1 LYKCNF
7 QLTSIFDF
15 KCAYI
20 LQDWIIL
27 MLTTRLRFLTAGE
40 SHGPA
45 LTTIIEGL
53 PAGLPLTSEA
63 IDHELTRRQK
73 GYGAGPRM
81 KMERDHA
88 EILSGVMDGLTIGS
102 PLSMQITNLN
112 HEKWRGKEIEPFTT
126 PRPGH
131 ADLTGVIKYGYRDLR
146 PSLERA
152 SARET
157 AARVA
162 VGAVCK
168 HLLAQFGVQIFGYV
182 TSIGKVNADLS
193 AIPLE
198 ERGLRAEESDVRCP
212 DPEIAALMRVRI
224 QDIMQERDTLGGV
237 IEVAALHLP
246 VGLGSHVHWDRKLE
260 ARLGAAVLG
269 VQAIK
274 GVEFGPAF
282 DNTRLPGTLVH
293 DAIRLNP
300 DSQDLQRPTNRAGG
314 LEGGMTNGQPLII
327 RAAMKPIA
335 TTLTPQ
341 QTVDIATGKETATV
355 YERSDFC
362 PVPRAVPIIEGVVA
376 FILADALLEKLGG
389 DSLLEMKSRF
399 EKLRTA
405 AIDDLPMDN
414 IGHTFWPN
422 D

>member
-1 LYKCNF
+1 
-7 QLTSIFDF
+7 
-15 KCAYI
+15 
-20 LQDWIIL
+20 
-27 MLTTRLRFLTAGE
+27 MLTTRLNFLTAGE
-40 SHGPA
+40 SHGPT
-45 LTTIIEGL
+45 LTAILEGL
-53 PAGLPLTSEA
+53 PVGLPLTSEI
-63 IDHELTRRQK
+63 IDRELARRQQ

-88 EILSGVMDGLTIGS
+88 EITGGVMGGLTIGS
-102 PLSMQITNLN
+102 PLALQIANLN
-112 HEKWRGKEIEPFTT
+112 HAKWAGKEIEAFTT

-131 ADLTGVIKYGYRDLR
+131 ADLTGAVKYGYRDLR

-168 HLLAQFGVQIFGYV
+168 HLLAQFGVQVFGYV
-182 TSIGKVNADLS
+182 TAIGEVEADLS

-198 ERGLRAEESDVRCP
+198 ERGALAEESEVRCP
-212 DPEIAALMRVRI
+212 NPAAAEAMRTRI
-224 QDIMQERDTLGGV
+224 RQIMEQRDTLGGV
-237 IEVAALHLP
+237 IETVALGLP
-246 VGLGSHVHWDRKLE
+246 IGLGSHVHWDRKLE

-282 DNTRLPGTLVH
+282 ANTRLPGTQVH
-293 DAIRLNP
+293 DAIEKRSFTAERAENAEKNNKSSAHSAV
-300 DSQDLQRPTNRAGG
+300 DSFELIRPTNRAGG
-314 LEGGMTNGQPLII
+314 LEGGITNGQPLVI

-341 QTVDIATGKETATV
+341 QTVDLATGAAMPTV

-362 PVPRAVPIIEGVVA
+362 PVPRAVPILEGVVA

-389 DSLLEMKSRF
+389 DSLAEMLPRFETLRKATLEDLEMDGGTHVWW
-399 EKLRTA
+399 E
-405 AIDDLPMDN
+405 
-414 IGHTFWPN
+414 
-422 D
+422 

>member
-1 LYKCNF
+1 MF
-7 QLTSIFDF
+7 S
-15 KCAYI
+15 
-20 LQDWIIL
+20 
-27 MLTTRLRFLTAGE
+27 TRLRFLTAGE
-40 SHGPA
+40 SHGPV
-45 LTTIIEGL
+45 LITILEGL
-53 PAGLPLTSEA
+53 PAGLPLTTEI
-63 IDHELTRRQK
+63 IDFDLTRRQQ

-102 PLSMQITNLN
+102 PLALSIENLN
-112 HEKWRGKEIEPFTT
+112 HAQWLEKEIDPFTT

-131 ADLTGVIKYGYRDLR
+131 ADLTGAVKYGYRDLR

-162 VGAVCK
+162 IGSVCK
-168 HLLAQFGVQIFGYV
+168 HLLTQFGVQIFGYV
-182 TSIGKVNADLS
+182 TSIGEVEADMS
-193 AIPLE
+193 NIPLE
-198 ERGLRAEESDVRCP
+198 ERSSLAEETDVRCP
-212 DPEIAALMRVRI
+212 DHTAAEAMRVRI
-224 QDIMQERDTLGGV
+224 RKIMDERDTLGGV
-237 IEVAALHLP
+237 IEVVALNLP

-282 DNTRLPGTLVH
+282 ENTSLPGTQVH
-293 DAIRLNP
+293 DSIRLSA
-300 DSQDLQRPTNRAGG
+300 DSNQLHRPTNRAGG
-314 LEGGMTNGQPLII
+314 LEGGMTTGQPLII

-341 QTVDIATGKETATV
+341 RTVDLATGEEMSTV

-362 PVPRAVPIIEGVVA
+362 PVPRAVPILESAVA

-389 DSLLEMKSRF
+389 DSIDEMKRRF
-399 EKLRTA
+399 DTLRKA
-405 AIDDLPMDN
+405 NLDDLRMDN
-414 IGHTFWPN
+414 TPRKYWP
-422 D
+422 DK

>member
-1 LYKCNF
+1 
-7 QLTSIFDF
+7 
-15 KCAYI
+15 
-20 LQDWIIL
+20 
-27 MLTTRLRFLTAGE
+27 MTTNRLRFLTAGE
-40 SHGPA
+40 SHGPELLA
-45 LTTIIEGL
+45 IIEGL
-53 PAGLPLTSEA
+53 PAGLPLTSEI
-63 IDHELTRRQK
+63 IDRDLSRRQQ

-88 EILSGVMDGLTIGS
+88 EIVSGLMDGFTIGS
-102 PLSMQITNLN
+102 PLALRIENLN
-112 HEKWRGKEIEPFTT
+112 HERWRGQEIKPFTT

-131 ADLTGVIKYGYRDLR
+131 ADLTGAVKYGYRDLR

-168 HLLAQFGVQIFGYV
+168 HLLAQFGVQVFGYV
-182 TSIGKVNADLS
+182 TSLGEIEADLS

-198 ERGLRAEESDVRCP
+198 ERSPRAEGNDVRCP
-212 DPEIAALMRVRI
+212 DPAAAEAMRARI
-224 QDIMQERDTLGGV
+224 RQIMDQRDTLGGV
-237 IEVAALHLP
+237 IETVALNLP
-246 VGLGSHVHWDRKLE
+246 IGLGSHVHWDRKLE

-269 VQAIK
+269 VQAMK
-274 GVEFGPAF
+274 GVEIGPAF
-282 DNTRLPGTLVH
+282 ENTRLPGTLVH
-293 DAIRLNP
+293 DPIQLFRTQIDTDDTDISNKIRANP
-300 DSQDLQRPTNRAGG
+300 REFTTPKITRPTNRAGG
-314 LEGGMTNGQPLII
+314 LEGGLTTGQPLII

-341 QTVDIATGKETATV
+341 QTVDLATGEETPTV

-389 DSLLEMKSRF
+389 DSLGEMKPRFDALRQARLEDLEM
-399 EKLRTA
+399 
-405 AIDDLPMDN
+405 DN
-414 IGHTFWPN
+414 TNHTWWPE
-422 D
+422 

>member
-1 LYKCNF
+1 
-7 QLTSIFDF
+7 
-15 KCAYI
+15 
-20 LQDWIIL
+20 

-40 SHGPA
+40 SHGPELMA
-45 LTTIIEGL
+45 ILEGL
-53 PAGLPLTSEA
+53 PSGLPLNSEI
-63 IDHELTRRQK
+63 IDRELERRQR

-88 EILSGVMDGLTIGS
+88 EILGGVMDGQTIGS
-102 PLSMQITNLN
+102 PLALRIENLN
-112 HEKWRGKEIEPFTT
+112 HKKWRGQAIDPFTT

-131 ADLTGVIKYGYRDLR
+131 ADLTGAVKYGYRDLR

-168 HLLAQFGVQIFGYV
+168 HLLVQFGVNIFGYV
-182 TSIGKVNADLS
+182 TSIGEVNADL
-193 AIPLE
+193 ADIPLE
-198 ERGLRAEESDVRCP
+198 ERGPRAEETDVCCP
-212 DPEIAALMRVRI
+212 DPVTAEAMRARI
-224 QDIMQERDTLGGV
+224 RQIMDQRDTLGGI
-237 IEVAALHLP
+237 IEVVALNLP

-260 ARLGAAVLG
+260 SRLGAAVLG

-282 DNTRLPGTLVH
+282 ENTRLPGTQVH
-293 DAIRLNP
+293 DAIRLDP
-300 DSQDLQRPTNRAGG
+300 DSQELSRPINRAGG
-314 LEGGMTNGQPLII
+314 LEGGMTTGQPLII

-341 QTVDIATGKETATV
+341 QTVDLATGEETPTV

-362 PVPRAVPIIEGVVA
+362 PVPRAVPIIEALVA

-389 DSLLEMKSRF
+389 DSIDEMKPRFKTLSQARLEDLEM
-399 EKLRTA
+399 
-405 AIDDLPMDN
+405 DN
-414 IGHTFWPN
+414 SKHTWWPE
-422 D
+422 